1 MKKVSKAPDGKD
13 VDKYL
18 AKVPKDQRAALQKLR
33 KLIKSLV
40 PKATERI
47 SYQIPMF
54 FYNGPLVSIAAFKNH
69 CSFFVQS
76 LSIMQKHKAVLKS
89 YETTKS
95 AIHFT
100 PDKPLPVS
108 LVKMFVNERLTENEA
123 RAFKRKKK

>member
-1 MKKVSKAPDGKD
+1 MKNAPKAADGKD

-18 AKVPKDQRAALQKLR
+18 SQVPKDQRAALQKLR

-40 PKATERI
+40 PQATERI

-54 FYNGPLVSIAAFKNH
+54 YYNGPLVSIAAFKNH

-76 LSIMQKHKAVLKS
+76 LSVMNKHKAVLKS

-108 LVKMFVNERLTENEA
+108 LVKMFVKARLTENEA
-123 RAFKRKKK
+123 RPLKRKKK

>member
-1 MKKVSKAPDGKD
+1 MNKVSKAPDGKD

-18 AKVPKDQRAALQKLR
+18 SKVPKEQRAALQKLR
-33 KLIKSLV
+33 KLIKTLV
-40 PKATERI
+40 PTATERI

-54 FYNGPLVSIAAFKNH
+54 FYNGHLVSFAAFKNH

-76 LSIMQKHKAVLKS
+76 LSTMNKYKAVLKS

-108 LVKMFVNERLTENEA
+108 LVKMIVKARLTENEA
-123 RAFKRKKK
+123 RALKKKKK